1 MRGDTEGWPR
11 DANCCDRQ
19 ALGVQNRHG
28 DAAQALLEFL
38 GARWYAAAVA
48 SATAASGSPVTAT
61 LAVAGH
67 MAEHFRDARRVLNAV
82 TDGYLFPWREQWFG
96 TR

>member
-1 MRGDTEGWPR
+1 VSGLQSDCAGE
-11 DANCCDRQ
+11 
-19 ALGVQNRHG
+19 LG
-28 DAAQALLEFL
+28 AQALLELL

-48 SATAASGSPVTAT
+48 SATAAGSPVTAT

-82 TDGYLFPWREQWFG
+82 TDRYLFPLREHWFG
-96 TR
+96 TG